1 MIKHLLVK
9 ALLLMGVFITIN
21 ASAQTTHTI
30 TVAPNGTLTYSPS
43 SLTCVVGDTVR
54 FFYGPTSGG
63 SHPTQSTSG
72 AVNIPLHTLDGSNNQ
87 FKVAMTTA
95 GVINYECVPH
105 AGAGM
110 VGTITVNLPFIATS
124 HIPFTGTGTLNT
136 NGWSTHSGTAGQL
149 QNTTTSSDNGNS
161 LAYTGLPASTGNR
174 TSISSTGSEDIN
186 RVVPT
191 INNSGSVYY
200 STLVK
205 VLNTTG
211 LQANTATGAYFM
223 HLTDTN
229 GTTGVSTGFVG
240 RLQIRL
246 GSVANTF
253 NLGILNNSGG
263 TPTAAQ
269 IYGATPT
276 DLSLNQT
283 YLVVVKYTYS
293 TNSASIW
300 INPTISSTEPTSTVT
315 FNAITGNN
323 PAPTKSKAICIR
335 QASGTGN
342 VEIDEIRVRNNWS
355 DVLGIIPPP
364 ALRFNPTSISVNENA
379 GTATVSVSLANA
391 NANATSV
398 DVVVKGGSATAGSD
412 YTYTTQTVTFPAN
425 TTTAQTFTFPIIDDA
440 SQEND
445 ETIELVLR
453 NNTNSSV
460 INADSILTI
469 TIPVNDVAAPVIT
482 ISSADT
488 INTAEGQSVIVSLS
502 IVNANS
508 TPTSVKLMLKGTST
522 ANAAD
527 VASFDATNG
536 VTYTFPANSSASI
549 SDTIDIVDDNIAELA
564 ENAVLVLR
572 DATNSALIGSDSL
585 QTIIIATNDQP
596 LMAHF
601 VGATANANENAGTIN
616 VSVMAMATTTTG
628 ATSFDVVVKSSTA
641 TAGTDFNYSS
651 TTITIPG
658 GKDSTVVLP
667 INILN
672 DTDVETDENIVLV
685 IRNITNNGMASDSI
699 YTITIKSDDIAS
711 YSISQIRENDAN
723 GVSLLT
729 GTKVNVKGIVYGVD
743 MQGSATSLQY
753 TLIDP
758 SAGVGIFR
766 SGANNPPAITIVP
779 VEGDSASVWGTV
791 GEFNGL
797 TQINMDSIKI
807 ISSGNTLKQPR
818 VITSLDETTE
828 SNLVI
833 FRNAVAVDTTANT
846 GSGTTVIIASG
857 TDTLTLRVDADVT
870 LFGQAL
876 PAKFNVVGL
885 GGQFDNSNPKN
896 TGYQLLPRSAA
907 DVVAV
912 IDPAVTLD
920 SATYSVS
927 EATATKTVRVK
938 LSTPSNGT
946 STVNIAVT
954 GGTATSADY
963 QFVGG
968 LVTFAHGESEK
979 SFNFSI
985 TNDAATETNETVL
998 FSLSNA
1004 VNATLGTPS
1013 SATLTIID
1021 NDAIGLNANKVE
1033 NLNIYPNPTKDILY
1047 LTASEKINTVNII
1060 NMMGQVVKSVKVNAN
1075 NTNINVEDLSAG
1087 IYSVVVNSDNA
1098 QSTQKLIV
1106 K

>member
-1 MIKHLLVK
+1 MIKQLLAK
-9 ALLLMGVFITIN
+9 ALFIVALFVTVN
-21 ASAQTTHTI
+21 ASAQSTHTI
-30 TVAPNGTLTYSPS
+30 TVAPNGTLTFSPANV
-43 SLTCVVGDTVR
+43 TCSVGDTVR
-54 FFYGPTSGG
+54 FFWGSTSGG

-72 AVNIPLHTLDGSNNQ
+72 PVSIALHTLDATNTQ
-87 FKVAMTTA
+87 FKVVMTAA
-95 GVINYECVPH
+95 GTINYECVPH

-110 VGTITVNLPFIATS
+110 VGTITVNAAPASNVILTENFNYTA
-124 HIPFTGTGTLNT
+124 GTALTA
-136 NGWSTHSGTAGQL
+136 NGYTAHSGGGTNAI
-149 QNTTTSSDNGNS
+149 TTENPGLSYVGSTMSNLGGAALLDTSG
-161 LAYTGLPASTGNR
+161 
-174 TSISSTGSEDIN
+174 EDIN
-186 RVVPT
+186 KTFTAVT
-191 INNSGSVYY
+191 SGSVYASFLINVTKAQAGGDYFFHFGSNPFTTGNLFARTFIKSSGTGFVMGISKTSTPAAVY
-200 STLVK
+200 SST
-205 VLNTTG
+205 VLNFNQTYQIVIKYTINTPGTTDDIVA
-211 LQANTATGAYFM
+211 LFIEPTLGAAEPIP
-223 HLTDTN
+223 TVV
-229 GTTGVSTGFVG
+229 GTTGG
-240 RLQIRL
+240 
-246 GSVANTF
+246 
-253 NLGILNNSGG
+253 
-263 TPTAAQ
+263 
-269 IYGATPT
+269 T
-276 DLSLNQT
+276 DLATGIGGIALRQGSNATLPKL
-283 YLVVVKYTYS
+283 YLDGVIVGNT
-293 TNSASIW
+293 W
-300 INPTISSTEPTSTVT
+300 SSVT
-315 FNAITGNN
+315 
-323 PAPTKSKAICIR
+323 PAA
-335 QASGTGN
+335 
-342 VEIDEIRVRNNWS
+342 V
-355 DVLGIIPPP
+355 IPP
-364 ALRFNPTSISVNENA
+364 AVRFNPTTLTVNENA

-391 NANATSV
+391 NSNATSV

-412 YTYTTQTVTFPAN
+412 YTFTSQTVTFPAN
-425 TTTAQTFTFPIIDDA
+425 STTAQTFTIPIIDDIN
-440 SQEND
+440 QEND

-453 NNTNSSV
+453 NNTNSST
-460 INADSILTI
+460 INADSVLTI
-469 TIPVNDVAAPVIT
+469 TIPANDIAAPVVT

-488 INTAEGQSVIVSLS
+488 INTSEGQSVVVTLS
-502 IVNANS
+502 IANAN
-508 TPTSVKLMLKGTST
+508 TNATSVKLALKNTST
-522 ANAAD
+522 ATAAD
-527 VASFDATNG
+527 LSSFDATNG
-536 VTYTFPANSSASI
+536 VTYTFPANSTASI
-549 SDTIDIVDDNIAELA
+549 SDTINIVDDNIAELA

-585 QTIIIATNDQP
+585 ATIIIATNDQP

-628 ATSFDVVVKSSTA
+628 STSFDVVLKSSTA
-641 TAGTDFNYSS
+641 TAGSDFNFSA

-667 INILN
+667 INIIN

-758 SAGVGIFR
+758 TAGVGIFR
-766 SGANNPPAITIVP
+766 SGANNPPPITIVP

-791 GEFNGL
+791 AEFNGL

-807 ISSGNTLKQPR
+807 ISSGNALKSPT
-818 VITSLDETTE
+818 VITSLGESTE

-896 TGYQLLPRSAA
+896 SGYQLLPRSAA
-907 DVVAV
+907 DVTAV

-927 EATATKTVRVK
+927 EATATKTVKVK

-946 STVNIAVT
+946 TTVNIGVI

-963 QFVGG
+963 QFSATSVS
-968 LVTFAHGESEK
+968 FAHGESEK
-979 SFNFSI
+979 SLDFSI
-985 TNDAATETNETVL
+985 TNDATTETNETILV
-998 FSLSNA
+998 SLSNP

-1021 NDAIGLNANKVE
+1021 NDAIGLNTNKVE

>member
-1 MIKHLLVK
+1 MIKQLLAK
-9 ALLLMGVFITIN
+9 ALFIVALFVTVN
-21 ASAQTTHTI
+21 ASAQSTHTI
-30 TVAPNGTLTYSPS
+30 TVAPNGTLTFSPANV
-43 SLTCVVGDTVR
+43 TCSVGDTVR
-54 FFYGPTSGG
+54 FFWGSTSGG

-72 AVNIPLHTLDGSNNQ
+72 PVSIALHTLDATNTQ
-87 FKVAMTTA
+87 FKVVMTAA
-95 GVINYECVPH
+95 GTINYECVPH

-110 VGTITVNLPFIATS
+110 VGTITVTAPPASNVILTENFNYT
-124 HIPFTGTGTLNT
+124 TGSALTT
-136 NGWSTHSGTAGQL
+136 NGYTAHSGAGTNAISVVSPGL
-149 QNTTTSSDNGNS
+149 TYTGSTVSNIGGAASLTTTG
-161 LAYTGLPASTGNR
+161 
-174 TSISSTGSEDIN
+174 EDIN
-186 RVVPT
+186 KTFTSVT
-191 INNSGSVYY
+191 SGSVYASFLLNVSAAQATGDYFFHFGINPFATTNLLARTFVKSSGAGYVMGISKGSTPAAVY
-200 STLVK
+200 SST
-205 VLNTTG
+205 VLN
-211 LQANTATGAYFM
+211 F
-223 HLTDTN
+223 
-229 GTTGVSTGFVG
+229 
-240 RLQIRL
+240 
-246 GSVANTF
+246 
-253 NLGILNNSGG
+253 
-263 TPTAAQ
+263 
-269 IYGATPT
+269 
-276 DLSLNQT
+276 NQT
-283 YLVVVKYTYS
+283 YQVVVKYT
-293 TNSASIW
+293 
-300 INPTISSTEPTSTVT
+300 INTPGTTDDLVAIYIEPTLGAAEPVASVVGTAGGTDVSSAGIGSIALRQGSAANAATLKVDGLIVGNTWSSVT
-315 FNAITGNN
+315 
-323 PAPTKSKAICIR
+323 PAA
-335 QASGTGN
+335 
-342 VEIDEIRVRNNWS
+342 V
-355 DVLGIIPPP
+355 IPP
-364 ALRFNPTSISVNENA
+364 AVRFNPTTLTVNENA

-391 NANATSV
+391 NSNATSV

-412 YTYTTQTVTFPAN
+412 YTFTSQTVTFPAN
-425 TTTAQTFTFPIIDDA
+425 SITAQTFTIPIIDDIN
-440 SQEND
+440 QEND

-453 NNTNSSV
+453 NNTNSST
-460 INADSILTI
+460 INADSVLTI
-469 TIPVNDVAAPVIT
+469 TIPANDIAAPVVT

-488 INTAEGQSVIVSLS
+488 INTSEGQSVVVTLS
-502 IVNANS
+502 IANAN
-508 TPTSVKLMLKGTST
+508 TNATSVKLALKNTST
-522 ANAAD
+522 ATAAD
-527 VASFDATNG
+527 LSSFDATNG
-536 VTYTFPANSSASI
+536 VTYTFPANSTASI
-549 SDTIDIVDDNIAELA
+549 SDTINIVDDNIAELA

-585 QTIIIATNDQP
+585 ATIIIATNDQP

-628 ATSFDVVVKSSTA
+628 STSFDVVLKSSTA
-641 TAGTDFNYSS
+641 TAGSDFNFSA

-667 INILN
+667 INIIN

-758 SAGVGIFR
+758 TAGVGIFR
-766 SGANNPPAITIVP
+766 SGANNPPPITIVP

-791 GEFNGL
+791 AEFNGL

-807 ISSGNTLKQPR
+807 ISSGNALKSPT
-818 VITSLDETTE
+818 VITSLGESTE

-896 TGYQLLPRSAA
+896 SGYQLLPRSAA
-907 DVVAV
+907 DVTAV

-927 EATATKTVRVK
+927 EATATKTVKVK

-946 STVNIAVT
+946 TTVNIGVI

-963 QFVGG
+963 QFSATSVS
-968 LVTFAHGESEK
+968 FAHGESEK
-979 SFNFSI
+979 SLDFSI
-985 TNDAATETNETVL
+985 TNDATTETNETILV
-998 FSLSNA
+998 SLSNP

-1021 NDAIGLNANKVE
+1021 NDAIGLNTNKVE